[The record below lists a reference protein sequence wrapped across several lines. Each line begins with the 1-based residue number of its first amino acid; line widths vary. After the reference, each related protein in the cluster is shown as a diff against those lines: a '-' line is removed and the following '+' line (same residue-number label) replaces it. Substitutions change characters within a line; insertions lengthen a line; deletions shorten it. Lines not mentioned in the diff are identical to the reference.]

1 MLYSGLAS
9 LLLPFDGFDIRFY
22 LSLANLYNLK
32 SKKPYSLQKY
42 INTMRCT
49 VGIGCVYYKY
59 I

>member
-49 VGIGCVYYKY
+49 VGIGCVY
-59 I
+59 